1 VVLTV
6 FHDVEGDDPHG
17 LEVVGSAKLDT
28 ARVGVLA
35 PPSTLKT
42 TRVFLRA

>member
-28 ARVGVLA
+28 EPVGVQG
-35 PPSTLKT
+35 PSASLKT